1 MQLQCFDID
10 AYSDDFVWMGGGV
23 PYIATPPKD
32 HVFSLC

>member
-10 AYSDDFVWMGGGV
+10 AYSDDFVWMGGV
-23 PYIATPPKD
+23 PYIATPLKD